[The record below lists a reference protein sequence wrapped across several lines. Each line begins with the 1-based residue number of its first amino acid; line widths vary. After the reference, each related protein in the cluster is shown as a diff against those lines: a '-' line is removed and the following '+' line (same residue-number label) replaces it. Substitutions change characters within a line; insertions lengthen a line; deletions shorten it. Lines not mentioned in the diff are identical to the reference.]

1 MKSFCFFFFRKRRFF
16 LPLSSQRAADA
27 GVEAALGQQF
37 GAALDGEI
45 RVVRWHRKD
54 YDVGWFEEAL
64 QLAAALPNVELVAF
78 IGGSPYVD
86 GILEEPFVLD
96 ADGYLPIPQAP
107 GLGVSLSREKLAR
120 FTPDAAMLFQGA

>member
-27 GVEAALGQQF
+27 GVE
-37 GAALDGEI
+37 AALDGEI

-78 IGGSPYVD
+78 IGGSPHVD
-86 GILEEPFVLD
+86 GILEEPFMRD